1 MDIADQRTSCVIQD
15 RRVYNDSVVVTNM
28 RSSRWRT
35 YAPIWVMR
43 NRSVGR
49 RPVAGCPNR
58 RLDEASIDCARYR
71 EIDFVLSKADALME
85 LVRSGEQDEA
95 EFD

>member
-1 MDIADQRTSCVIQD
+1 MEDVRAHLGDAQSLG
-15 RRVYNDSVVVTNM
+15 
-28 RSSRWRT
+28 
-35 YAPIWVMR
+35 
-43 NRSVGR
+43 GR